1 MIAVLFL
8 LTNNAEAA
16 TVFPSV
22 IDVSV
27 DSGFKQTSEVV
38 IKNTDVVAHEYD
50 IDIIGVEL
58 GSGEGEYIFYD
69 LENEVN
75 DWFSISNSQFELI
88 PQEERVVNVEI
99 NPSANTKPQILIVGL
114 RIIEKSTSEEQIM
127 VNSGVVSLLFIT
139 ISGDELQGDYDLI
152 DFSSDCHW
160 MNGNITTYIT
170 LKNTGDKIIQPVGE
184 VVYRNI
190 FGLKS
195 KVDINPEANRVA
207 EEQIRTF
214 SVSNQIAWGFGPY
227 FVSTD
232 ISPWEGEEIMADS
245 HIVWIFSIRS
255 LVLIL
260 VLVGIIMLTWR
271 YVKRR

>member
-1 MIAVLFL
+1 MIAALFL
-8 LTNNAEAA
+8 LINNADAA
-16 TVFPSV
+16 TIFPSV

-27 DSGFKQTSEVV
+27 DSGSKQTSEVV
-38 IKNTDVVAHEYD
+38 IKNTDVTAHEYD

-58 GSGEGEYIFYD
+58 GSGEGEYIFHD

-75 DWFSISNSQFELI
+75 DWFSISNPQFELI
-88 PQEERVVNVEI
+88 PQEERVVDVEI
-99 NPSANTKPQILIVGL
+99 NPDANAKPQILITGI

-139 ISGDELQGDYDLI
+139 INGDELQGNYDLI
-152 DFSSDCHW
+152 DFSSDCQW
-160 MNGNITTYIT
+160 KNGYVTTYIT

-190 FGLKS
+190 FGFKS
-195 KVDINPEANRVA
+195 KANINPEAKRVA
-207 EEQIRTF
+207 EEQTRTF
-214 SVSNQIAWGFGPY
+214 SVSSQIAWGLGPY
-227 FVSTD
+227 FVSTN
-232 ISPWEGEEIMADS
+232 ISPWEGEEIITDS

-255 LVLIL
+255 LVSIT
-260 VLVGIIMLTWR
+260 VLVGIIMLVWR